1 MSELPTGIVTFLFTD
16 IEGSTRLLQRLG
28 DGYTS
33 VLATHSRILRDE
45 IAQAG
50 GTVVSTEGDSFFA
63 VFVNPRSALV
73 AASEAQ
79 RRLNQESWPDQ
90 SEVRV
95 RMGVHTGEG
104 THGGDNYAGLDVHRA
119 ARIGACGHGGQ
130 IVLSQATALI
140 VGSSLPAGTSLRELG
155 SYHLKDIEQTEPLYQ
170 LVIDGVPADFPPL
183 RTIDTVPNN
192 LPIQLTSFV
201 GRRDVEGVAAAI
213 GSSRLVTL
221 TGPGGTGKTR
231 LSLQVAAELTGSF
244 AHGVWFVP
252 LAPITDPDLVTPTVS
267 SMLGLQASL
276 EDPDRRLTEYLK
288 GKEILL
294 ILDNLEQVLTAGERV
309 KVWLQGA
316 LGLKVLASSRIPLRI
331 SGEREYPVPPLLL
344 PNPHDIGT
352 PETLATY
359 ESVALF
365 VDRARAS
372 RPDFE
377 LNIGNAQ
384 DVAAIVARL
393 DGLPL
398 AIELAA
404 SRIKVLSPAA
414 ILERLSSRL
423 SLLTGGARDLPER
436 QRTLRGAIEWSYELL
451 DSDHQMLF
459 NCLGVFGGSFALA
472 QCESICGPDLAIEVL
487 DGLATLVDHSLLRA
501 VATSDEPRFAMLE
514 TIRELAQD
522 HLDGAAFEPALRG
535 RHAEVFAGLARD
547 VSFHFTRENS
557 RQWLDRIALDHD
569 NLRTAINFAIGQGNA
584 DLAFSFCFAL
594 WRFWQM
600 RGWLQEGRGLVERAL
615 ALEGGST
622 GSRRDALEAAGGL
635 AYWQADRAATIAY
648 YRQAIECA
656 REAGDPIRLADAL
669 YNFSVPLT
677 VYEGAEGARELLAEA
692 VEIGERIGDR
702 ERLGTYVWGV
712 GSSDYFD
719 EDYEAALAHYQEAAR
734 YLEGTGA
741 VFQIGW
747 NERMMA
753 STLIK
758 LGRIDEAE
766 SHLQRGLGIF
776 VEAED
781 MSAFALHVRDF
792 SELALL
798 RGENA
803 TALLL
808 AGSTAFLQTVSETRM
823 LDFVTDSL
831 PSLEDAISA
840 VGREEAEK
848 LVARG
853 QAMSVPEIL
862 AMVGYQSHV

>member
-170 LVIDGVPADFPPL
+170 LVIDGVHADFPPL

-213 GSSRLVTL
+213 DSSRLVTL

-244 AHGVWFVP
+244 ADGVWFVP

-288 GKEILL
+288 SKEILL
-294 ILDNLEQVLTAGERV
+294 VLDNLEQVLTAGERV

-316 LGLKVLASSRIPLRI
+316 PGLKVLASSRIPLRI

-377 LNIGNAQ
+377 LKIGNAQ
-384 DVAAIVARL
+384 HVAAIVARL

-472 QCESICGPDLAIEVL
+472 QCESICGPDLAIDVL

-501 VATSDEPRFAMLE
+501 VATADEPRFAMLE
-514 TIRELAQD
+514 TIRELAEE
-522 HLDGAAFEPALRG
+522 HLDGAPFEPALRG
-535 RHAEVFAGLARD
+535 RHAEVFAGLARG

-569 NLRTAINFAIGQGNA
+569 NLRIAINFAIGQGNA

-622 GSRRDALEAAGGL
+622 GSRRDA
-635 AYWQADRAATIAY
+635 
-648 YRQAIECA
+648 
-656 REAGDPIRLADAL
+656 
-669 YNFSVPLT
+669 
-677 VYEGAEGARELLAEA
+677 
-692 VEIGERIGDR
+692 
-702 ERLGTYVWGV
+702 
-712 GSSDYFD
+712 
-719 EDYEAALAHYQEAAR
+719 
-734 YLEGTGA
+734 
-741 VFQIGW
+741 
-747 NERMMA
+747 
-753 STLIK
+753 
-758 LGRIDEAE
+758 
-766 SHLQRGLGIF
+766 
-776 VEAED
+776 
-781 MSAFALHVRDF
+781 
-792 SELALL
+792 
-798 RGENA
+798 
-803 TALLL
+803 
-808 AGSTAFLQTVSETRM
+808 
-823 LDFVTDSL
+823 
-831 PSLEDAISA
+831 
-840 VGREEAEK
+840 
-848 LVARG
+848 
-853 QAMSVPEIL
+853 
-862 AMVGYQSHV
+862 